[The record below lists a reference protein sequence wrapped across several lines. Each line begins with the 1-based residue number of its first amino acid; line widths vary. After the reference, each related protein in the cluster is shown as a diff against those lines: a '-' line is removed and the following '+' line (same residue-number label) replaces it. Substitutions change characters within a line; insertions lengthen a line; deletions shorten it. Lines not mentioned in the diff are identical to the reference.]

1 MELEEELTSVKAAVP
16 TSSPQQKEIYQRALA
31 KSANSPTIGK
41 ISNKTP
47 FSKVSKPIKQ
57 HETSSAS
64 PKTHHKRLVTI
75 IKKHVNRQIKIELS
89 ALERIVSDSI
99 KDEGIIAENFFK
111 IQPLDQFKSSLNIY
125 RRIYEK
131 CLENLG
137 FSSEKEIK
145 KGIKSAISRHKTD
158 LRIFSTFSL
167 KNLFDK
173 PNEPKSIKPEPKT
186 PAVVISKKKDDVYL
200 KRFITYYKKFIGR
213 YIKLDNETLFRII
226 ADSLNTWEDNEG
238 KSLKEL
244 SKMGYK
250 EQFMESIKIFQTVF
264 DLMKSDIWGLN
275 RTEEIEKGLKSAL
288 AYMKTNERIYD
299 KIEIKFSNGIDKNN
313 GLDKRTSEKEEET
326 IEIIDTQADYSS
338 YQKTNINMFKK
349 FILRNL
355 KVDIDVLENTI
366 GESLDIWQENENK
379 NPYEFS
385 KMHSREKFDES
396 LKIYREIYKKLIQ
409 MGIYGSPEQIEKSI
423 KTAISYH
430 KTSERIYETIPISIS

>member
-1 MELEEELTSVKAAVP
+1 LCK
-16 TSSPQQKEIYQRALA
+16 
-31 KSANSPTIGK
+31 
-41 ISNKTP
+41 
-47 FSKVSKPIKQ
+47 
-57 HETSSAS
+57 
-64 PKTHHKRLVTI
+64 
-75 IKKHVNRQIKIELS
+75 
-89 ALERIVSDSI
+89 
-99 KDEGIIAENFFK
+99 
-111 IQPLDQFKSSLNIY
+111 
-125 RRIYEK
+125 
-131 CLENLG
+131 
-137 FSSEKEIK
+137 
-145 KGIKSAISRHKTD
+145 
-158 LRIFSTFSL
+158 
-167 KNLFDK
+167 
-173 PNEPKSIKPEPKT
+173 
-186 PAVVISKKKDDVYL
+186 
-200 KRFITYYKKFIGR
+200 
-213 YIKLDNETLFRII
+213 II

-355 KVDIDVLENTI
+355 KVDIDVLENAI